1 MLSEEQVKEKIAAL
15 RADLEGINGTYAEK
29 LGGINAAQ
37 EQIRVLQQ
45 EAILLEKQA
54 ISINGSI
61 AALESVL
68 PPESLLTEETTE
80 ETANT

>member
-15 RADLEGINGTYAEK
+15 RADLEGLNGTYSEK
-29 LGGINAAQ
+29 LNAINAAQ

-45 EAILLEKQA
+45 EAILIEKQA

-61 AALESVL
+61 AALESIL
-68 PPESLLTEETTE
+68 PPESLLTEESTE